1 LEKRRQYDKGGLVM
15 SYVES
20 MFSLAGRV
28 AVVTGGAGTLPS
40 VIAAG
45 LAKAG
50 ASVCIWGRGTG
61 HPIQAAV
68 AALRADLTVG
78 PEASGGM
85 RIEGVTVDTGDRASV
100 ERAIAETEKLL
111 GVPDLLVNGVG
122 GTMGKSAFVDVDE
135 EKFELTLKLN
145 LLAGLV
151 TPTRVFARYW
161 IAKGV
166 QGDVINMTSMT
177 SYKGLSGVW
186 GYNAAKAGVLNLN
199 EGLARELA
207 PHGIRVNAI
216 APGFFI
222 GYQNRALLI
231 DEATGGLTAR
241 GKTIIGKTPFGRFGE
256 KEELCGAVLF
266 LASRAASGFVTGV
279 SIPVDGG
286 YLTDNI

>member
-1 LEKRRQYDKGGLVM
+1 M

-20 MFSLAGRV
+20 LFSLKGRV
-28 AVVTGGAGTLPS
+28 AVVTGGAGALPG

-45 LAKAG
+45 LARAG
-50 ASVCIWGRGTG
+50 ADVCLWGRGTG
-61 HPIQAAV
+61 HPIGEAV
-68 AALRADLTVG
+68 AAMRKELEG
-78 PEASGGM
+78 SGSDGAG
-85 RIEGVTVDTGDRASV
+85 RVEGVTVDTAKRESV
-100 ERAIAETEKLL
+100 ERAIMETQELL

-122 GTMGKSAFVDVDE
+122 GTLSKSAFVDLDE
-135 EKFELTLKLN
+135 EKFMEILKLN
-145 LLAGLV
+145 LVAGLV
-151 TPTRVFARYW
+151 TPTRVFAKYW
-161 IAKGV
+161 IAKGIK
-166 QGDVINMTSMT
+166 GDVINMTSMT

-207 PHGIRVNAI
+207 PQGIRVNAI
-216 APGFFI
+216 APGFFL

-231 DEATGGLTAR
+231 DEATGGLTPR
-241 GKTIIGKTPFGRFGE
+241 GKMIISRTPFGRFGD
-256 KEELCGAVLF
+256 KAELCGAVIF

>member
-1 LEKRRQYDKGGLVM
+1 M

-28 AVVTGGAGTLPS
+28 AVVTGGAGALPG

-68 AALRADLTVG
+68 AALRAGLEKAVG
-78 PEASGGM
+78 PEVSCGM
-85 RIEGVTVDTGDRASV
+85 RIEGVTVDTGERASV

-135 EKFELTLKLN
+135 EKFVATLKLN
-145 LLAGLV
+145 LIAGLV

-166 QGDVINMTSMT
+166 QGDVINMTSMA

-186 GYNAAKAGVLNLN
+186 GYNAAKSGVLNLN

-216 APGFFI
+216 APGFFL

-241 GKTIIGKTPFGRFGE
+241 GKTIVGKTPFGRFGE

-266 LASRAASGFVTGV
+266 LASRAASGFITGV

-286 YLTDNI
+286 YLTDNL